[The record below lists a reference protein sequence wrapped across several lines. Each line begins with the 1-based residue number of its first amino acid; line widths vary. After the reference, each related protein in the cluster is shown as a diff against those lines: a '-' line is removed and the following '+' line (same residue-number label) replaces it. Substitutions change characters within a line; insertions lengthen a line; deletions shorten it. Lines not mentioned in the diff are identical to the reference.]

1 VVTAAMHAWARERVS
16 AINLAR
22 ETEKFVNHAHAH
34 DRRQVDWEAAWRNWM
49 LKAQEFAEEA
59 HPPASRGSVVL

>member
-1 VVTAAMHAWARERVS
+1 VS